1 MDVSKNAKLKSF
13 SLFEMPVKTIDLSN
27 NSALEEFWL
36 DDTLITE
43 LDLKDHQQ
51 LKIVSCESWKTSK
64 IDIRGC
70 TILTD
75 LLKNNTVDEKNDCVW
90 ESAQDEGVWMRVPK
104 GCKVICE

>member
-1 MDVSKNAKLKSF
+1 MENLEIWKCSNLEAMDVSKNAKLKSF

-64 IDIRGC
+64 IDIRA
-70 TILTD
+70 
-75 LLKNNTVDEKNDCVW
+75 LKC
-90 ESAQDEGVWMRVPK
+90 
-104 GCKVICE
+104 